1 MDDSMAAMQTYH
13 VIRTADMLRDTLH
26 TDGIS
31 LYCDD
36 GEGVYGVMAGY
47 LAGLSREYGENLL
60 CNVERQ
66 ILSQRPLRY
75 DNTLSYV
82 LPGMLRYFDYDEIM

>member
-1 MDDSMAAMQTYH
+1 MAAMQTYH

-47 LAGLSREYGENLL
+47 LTGLSREYGEHLL
-60 CNVERQ
+60 CSVERQ